1 MQNKINTEG
10 SMPQTFNEVWIAI
23 VGKQKFELTGEQ
35 VALLKSADTAGK
47 RGMIWFNGFAINLFN
62 IECLYLDHKTPKNA
76 IQGGNMQGNLISPEQ
91 RAKNRERIKELRE
104 KFKGGLPPKKEYYQ
118 VMAEVDKFEKEYKDE
133 N

>member
-1 MQNKINTEG
+1 MQNKINIEG

-47 RGMIWFNGFAINLFN
+47 RGMIWFKDFAINLFN

-76 IQGGNMQGNLISPEQ
+76 LMGGDQFIVPFISEEQ
-91 RAKNRERIKELRE
+91 RLKNREKIKQMKE
-104 KFKGGLPPKKEYYQ
+104 KMYAK
-118 VMAEVDKFEKEYKDE
+118 